1 MSCIGTTILV
11 NCYEE
16 GEDYFVLQKL
26 VDVKS
31 IEARPREGFFIHPET
46 LGYPVYIGDIRNGVA
61 SLISR
66 NNVNPND
73 FPNAIRVGAK
83 TTVIIQGWND

>member
-1 MSCIGTTILV
+1 MSCIGVTVLT
-11 NCYEE
+11 NCH
-16 GEDYFVLQKL
+16 GMGRDYFVLQKL
-26 VDVKS
+26 VDAKS
-31 IEARPREGFFIHPET
+31 IEGFPRAGFFIHPET
-46 LGYPVYIGDIRNGVA
+46 LGYEVYIGDVRNGVA

-83 TTVIIQGWND
+83 TTIIIQGWND